1 MLNVLIV
8 DDEECIR
15 SSLDIHLTHLGYRV
29 ETAEH
34 PLECICVKS
43 GACQEEAPFADV
55 IITDQCMPHM
65 TGLDFIAKRVERGCK
80 GSAQHLAI
88 MSANLTDDNL
98 LQAAELGCRVFFKP
112 FSLVEVE
119 MWLEGLVKLRK

>member
-15 SSLDIHLTHLGYRV
+15 SSLEIHLTHLGYKV

-34 PLECICVKS
+34 PLECVCVQKE
-43 GACQEEAPFADV
+43 ACQEESPCADV

-65 TGLDFIAKRVERGCK
+65 TGLEFIASREKRGCK
-80 GSAQHLAI
+80 GDLQHLAI
-88 MSANLTDDNL
+88 MSANLTDDDL
-98 LQAAELGCRVFFKP
+98 VQARELGCKVFIKP
-112 FSLVEVE
+112 FSLLEIE
-119 MWLEGLVKLRK
+119 TWLGELAIHH